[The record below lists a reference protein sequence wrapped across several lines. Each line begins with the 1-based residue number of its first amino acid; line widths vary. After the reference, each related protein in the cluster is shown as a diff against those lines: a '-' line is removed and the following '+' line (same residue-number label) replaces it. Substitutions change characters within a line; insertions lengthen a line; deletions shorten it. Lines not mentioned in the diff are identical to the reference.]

1 MKKQCNGRWTKIS
14 GIAVLCAPALVC
26 VFALSNSATAVTL
39 YYEGMNYIVGTD
51 LDDAPDW
58 DKAGELTTFPIEP
71 GSLSFSTIQT
81 SGNSMCCI
89 TGGDSINGTLPSE
102 VANAARCTSSLS

>member
-1 MKKQCNGRWTKIS
+1 MKKRCNGRWTKIS

-81 SGNSMCCI
+81 SGNSMLPMR
-89 TGGDSINGTLPSE
+89 SVLRRPRPFTL
-102 VANAARCTSSLS
+102 AR